1 MSRQLRRAKKT
12 KGVSKSRLNFG
23 LPHGP
28 SFTFVT
34 ELIACAPG
42 ISAKCITIF
51 RDSDPIFSGHFPG
64 NPLVPGVII
73 TEALAQTAVVA
84 AAAGYPE
91 KAQPFFL
98 LFRNSKH
105 EILRRRPAGTTHCFT
120 RRKNRRNGGT
130 VAVQSQCSR
139 ERQLRIGRRIG
150 VDQNASAAWHFKPL
164 TLLPG

>member
-73 TEALAQTAVVA
+73 TEALAQTAGIA
-84 AAAGYPE
+84 AAAGYPK
-91 KAQPFFL
+91 KARPFFL
-98 LFRNSKH
+98 LSAIRNMKFFDAVRPEQRIALRAEKIAEMGELLQFRVD
-105 EILRRRPAGTTHCFT
+105 AVV
-120 RRKNRRNGGT
+120 NGKCVSEGELVLT
-130 VAVQSQCSR
+130 KTPVPFGASSR
-139 ERQLRIGRRIG
+139 
-150 VDQNASAAWHFKPL
+150 
-164 TLLPG
+164 

>member
-73 TEALAQTAVVA
+73 TEALAQTAGIA
-84 AAAGYPE
+84 AAAGYPK
-91 KAQPFFL
+91 KARPFFL
-98 LFRNSKH
+98 LSAIRNMKFFDAVRP
-105 EILRRRPAGTTHCFT
+105 EQRIALRAEKIAEMGELLQFKVDAVVNCKCVSEGELVLTKTP
-120 RRKNRRNGGT
+120 
-130 VAVQSQCSR
+130 VQSSTSSR
-139 ERQLRIGRRIG
+139 
-150 VDQNASAAWHFKPL
+150 
-164 TLLPG
+164 

>member
-73 TEALAQTAVVA
+73 TEALAQTAGIA
-84 AAAGYPE
+84 AAAGYP
-91 KAQPFFL
+91 KKGRPFFL
-98 LFRNSKH
+98 LSAIRNMKFFDAVRP
-105 EILRRRPAGTTHCFT
+105 EQRIALRAEKIAEMGELLQFKVDAVVNCKCVSEGELVLTKTP
-120 RRKNRRNGGT
+120 
-130 VAVQSQCSR
+130 VQSGTSSR
-139 ERQLRIGRRIG
+139 
-150 VDQNASAAWHFKPL
+150 
-164 TLLPG
+164 

>member
-73 TEALAQTAVVA
+73 TEALAQTAGIA
-84 AAAGYPE
+84 AAAGYP
-91 KAQPFFL
+91 KKGRPFFL
-98 LFRNSKH
+98 LSAIRNMKFFDAVRPEQRIALRAEKIAEMGELLQFRVD
-105 EILRRRPAGTTHCFT
+105 AVV
-120 RRKNRRNGGT
+120 NGKCVSEGELVLT
-130 VAVQSQCSR
+130 KTPVQLGASSR
-139 ERQLRIGRRIG
+139 
-150 VDQNASAAWHFKPL
+150 
-164 TLLPG
+164 